1 MAYNEEDFLMLSG
14 IEHFYFCSRQWALIH
29 IEHLWAENFWTVDGS
44 IMHER
49 AHDKE
54 FVESRGDLL
63 VTRGMQVMSREM
75 GVTGA
80 CDVVEFHRCADGITL
95 SGREGLWEP
104 YPVEYKRGKPNPSS
118 GNALQLCGQA
128 MCWKKCYA
136 ARFRRVPYI
145 MGSCTAGRR
154 CSLHPSCARRC
165 GQRLRKCTGCM
176 SVAIRPRSSP
186 PKPAMP
192 ALSGSCACPSS

>member
-128 MCWKKCYA
+128 MCLEEMLCCQIPAGALYYGELHRREKVQFTSELRQEVRTALAEMHRLYERCLLYTSDA
-136 ARFRRVPYI
+136 ADE
-145 MGSCTAGRR
+145 
-154 CSLHPSCARRC
+154 L
-165 GQRLRKCTGCM
+165 
-176 SVAIRPRSSP
+176 
-186 PKPAMP
+186 
-192 ALSGSCACPSS
+192 

>member
-80 CDVVEFHRCADGITL
+80 CDVVEFHRRNAQCLVDGDRTAHTYRYAIPLFLFLKCKYLPKAPHIDPFFTCQSGVFIPVFYAFDGLLRPVPQTGTSVITA
-95 SGREGLWEP
+95 
-104 YPVEYKRGKPNPSS
+104 V
-118 GNALQLCGQA
+118 
-128 MCWKKCYA
+128 
-136 ARFRRVPYI
+136 I
-145 MGSCTAGRR
+145 
-154 CSLHPSCARRC
+154 
-165 GQRLRKCTGCM
+165 
-176 SVAIRPRSSP
+176 
-186 PKPAMP
+186 
-192 ALSGSCACPSS
+192 